1 MNIVNRASRTT
12 EDLFSPFEYKI
23 NPDTVT
29 HATCIALT
37 NLGGDDTR
45 AVYEVYANNK
55 PRFFALSMLEYPEE
69 ETQELEYIRKWT
81 EASSIKFIGK
91 HETEYL
97 DYYLFELESPFGI
110 SFR

>member
-1 MNIVNRASRTT
+1 
-12 EDLFSPFEYKI
+12 
-23 NPDTVT
+23 
-29 HATCIALT
+29 
-37 NLGGDDTR
+37 
-45 AVYEVYANNK
+45 
-55 PRFFALSMLEYPEE
+55 MLEYPEE